1 MMAVRPGM
9 IDACEQ
15 FKIGIKALRVSGLS
29 LARTPPERRRL
40 FRERFFGESYV
51 KISKGSDRRKRKSS
65 IQEKQ
70 HWCRGMLARDVD
82 GLSVDPTYSRAT
94 QRCAL
99 GALVSAAFQLTNDHW
114 QAYDLAMSA
123 LRPICGS
130 ATLVRVNDMRGH
142 SAVLAI
148 LDEAL
153 ATM

>member
-1 MMAVRPGM
+1 MALRPGM

-40 FRERFFGESYV
+40 FRERFFGEPYV
-51 KISKGSDRRKRKSS
+51 KISKLQIVENARAL
-65 IQEKQ
+65 IQEEQ
-70 HWCRGMLARDVD
+70 HWCRGMLARDAG

-99 GALVSAAFQLTNDHW
+99 GALVSAAFHLTNDHW

-123 LRPICGS
+123 LRPTCGS

-142 SAVLAI
+142 AAVLAL
-148 LDEAL
+148 LDDAL

>member
-1 MMAVRPGM
+1 MMALRPGM
-9 IDACEQ
+9 IDACEK

-40 FRERFFGESYV
+40 FRERFLESHM
-51 KISKGSDRRKRKSS
+51 SKSLKLQIVENARAL
-65 IQEKQ
+65 IQEEQ
-70 HWCRGMLARDVD
+70 HWCRGMLARDAG

-123 LRPICGS
+123 LRPICES

-142 SAVLAI
+142 SAVLAL

-153 ATM
+153 AAI